1 MFVISMILLT
11 AVTIL
16 LMHVTCGPLKLLKFK
31 VMYKHDKAKKTKNVE
46 CFSQYKI
53 LRKKFVYES
62 RKAKQDYFSGEICNN
77 ANPKK
82 MWKAIGT
89 LPDTRKMAT
98 SHGISA
104 EKFNIF
110 LLILDLI

>member
-16 LMHVTCGPLKLLKFK
+16 LMHGTCGPLKLLKFK

-53 LRKKFVYES
+53 LRNNLFMRVEKLNKIILVVKYAIMQIL
-62 RKAKQDYFSGEICNN
+62 RKCGK
-77 ANPKK
+77 P
-82 MWKAIGT
+82 
-89 LPDTRKMAT
+89 
-98 SHGISA
+98 
-104 EKFNIF
+104 
-110 LLILDLI
+110 